1 MGTSDKETQQRTD
14 ASQLTDVELK
24 EHLASVDAKLKS
36 PEQRALAVYQYLR
49 ESQFTTW
56 DVLCF
61 CVNWL
66 GIMAAVWPWLEAPA
80 KILSGLV
87 YKAHYFFT
95 DKVLG
100 EEQKLT

>member
-1 MGTSDKETQQRTD
+1 MGENSVEPE
-14 ASQLTDVELK
+14 QLTDAQLK
-24 EHLASVDAKLKS
+24 EHLAKVDARTKS

-49 ESQFTTW
+49 ESQFSTW
-56 DVLCF
+56 DILCF

-66 GIMAAVWPWLEAPA
+66 GIMSTVWPWLETPA

-95 DKVLG
+95 DKVSG
-100 EEQKLT
+100 EESKLE